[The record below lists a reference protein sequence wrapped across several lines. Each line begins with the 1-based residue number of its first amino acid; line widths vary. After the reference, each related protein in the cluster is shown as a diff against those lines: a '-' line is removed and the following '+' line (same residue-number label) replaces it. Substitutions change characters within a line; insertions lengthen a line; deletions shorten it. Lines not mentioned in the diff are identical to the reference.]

1 MDEIDIYLKI
11 VFEKILLMK
20 RIVLKEKWK
29 AWTLFE
35 LATPISWNKCN
46 MEKAIFFWYCL
57 NTAVCKFNKFNIGKV
72 NGIQKKFVKLHK
84 IGEQIKSSLLLTLL
98 E

>member
-1 MDEIDIYLKI
+1 MDIYLKI
-11 VFEKILLMK
+11 VFKKILLMK

-29 AWTLFE
+29 AK
-35 LATPISWNKCN
+35 WNRILN
-46 MEKAIFFWYCL
+46 ICL
-57 NTAVCKFNKFNIGKV
+57 NLLHLFDETNATSRKQYYLNTTVYKFNKFNIGKV